1 MKTKKV
7 FSISIASLLILLSLD
22 QFSKYI
28 IRREGGFYICNK
40 GIAFGIDLPEK
51 MIWTLSLLII
61 FSFIILLFRKTL
73 RKNPF
78 LLALILAGAL
88 SNLIDRLYFSCVI
101 DFIDLK
107 FWPVF
112 NLADVY
118 ITVSVIILLYLNL
131 NRRTRNDD

>member
-7 FSISIASLLILLSLD
+7 FSISIVSLLILLSLD

-28 IRREGGFYICNK
+28 IRRGSGFYICNK
-40 GIAFGIDLPEK
+40 GIAFGIDIPEK
-51 MIWTLSLLII
+51 LIWTLSLIVI

-73 RKNPF
+73 RKKPF

-112 NLADVY
+112 NLADIY
-118 ITVSVIILLYLNL
+118 ITVSVIMLLYLNL
-131 NRRTRNDD
+131 NHRTRNED

>member
-7 FSISIASLLILLSLD
+7 FFISIVSLLILLSLD

-28 IRREGGFYICNK
+28 IRRGSGFYICNK
-40 GIAFGIDLPEK
+40 GIAFGIDIPEK
-51 MIWTLSLLII
+51 LIWTLSLIVI

-73 RKNPF
+73 RKKPF

-112 NLADVY
+112 NLADIY
-118 ITVSVIILLYLNL
+118 ITVSVIMLLYLNL
-131 NRRTRNDD
+131 NHRTRNED